1 MISNACIM
9 KPLLLFILLLSSVFF
24 TSCDEK
30 TLCIENIKPDCVCIQ
45 IYDPVCGC
53 NNKTYGNS
61 CVAECSGITQ
71 YTKGE
76 CEKKLPEDGKS

>member
-1 MISNACIM
+1 M
-9 KPLLLFILLLSSVFF
+9 KQLILSVIFLCSLALV
-24 TSCDEK
+24 SCEDK
-30 TLCIENIKPDCVCIQ
+30 SLCIERIKEDCVCIQ

-61 CVAECSGITQ
+61 CVAECASIMQ

-76 CEKKLPEDGKS
+76 CDKKLPEEKSKS

>member
-1 MISNACIM
+1 M
-9 KPLLLFILLLSSVFF
+9 KKEFYSLVVLLSFLFIA
-24 TSCDEK
+24 CDDSK
-30 TLCIENIKPDCVCIQ
+30 LCIERIKVDCVCIQ

-61 CVAECSGITQ
+61 CIAECASIMQ

-76 CEKKLPEDGKS
+76 CEKKLPEEKERT

>member
-1 MISNACIM
+1 M
-9 KPLLLFILLLSSVFF
+9 KLLIVSVLAVF
-24 TSCDEK
+24 SIALAGCEDK
-30 TLCIENIKPDCVCIQ
+30 SLCIERIKEDCVCIQ

-61 CVAECSGITQ
+61 CVAECASIMQ

-76 CEKKLPEDGKS
+76 CEKKLPEDKSKS

>member
-1 MISNACIM
+1 M
-9 KPLLLFILLLSSVFF
+9 KNLFFFFLSILTLA
-24 TSCDEK
+24 TIGCDQK
-30 TLCIENIKPDCVCIQ
+30 IPCVENIKPDCVCIQ

-61 CVAECSGITQ
+61 CEAECAGIMQ

-76 CEKKLPEDGKS
+76 CGKDVKKTKT

>member
-1 MISNACIM
+1 MKKINFLFFALIAFFFISCE
-9 KPLLLFILLLSSVFF
+9 
-24 TSCDEK
+24 EK
-30 TLCIENIKPDCVCIQ
+30 IPCIESIREDCVCIQ

-61 CVAECSGITQ
+61 CVAECSGIMQ

-76 CEKKLPEDGKS
+76 CEKKLPEDKS

>member
-1 MISNACIM
+1 M
-9 KPLLLFILLLSSVFF
+9 KRIIYPFLVLASFFFI
-24 TSCDEK
+24 SCDEK
-30 TLCIENIKPDCVCIQ
+30 PICIEKIKEDCVCIQ

-61 CVAECSGITQ
+61 CVAECASIMQ

-76 CEKKLPEDGKS
+76 CEKKLPEDKSKS

>member
-1 MISNACIM
+1 M
-9 KPLLLFILLLSSVFF
+9 KAIYFIATLWVALLF
-24 TSCDEK
+24 TACEDK
-30 TLCIENIKPDCVCIQ
+30 TLCIERIKEDCVCIQ

-61 CVAECSGITQ
+61 CVAECSGIMQ

-76 CEKKLPEDGKS
+76 CDKKLPEDQSKSKS

>member
-1 MISNACIM
+1 M
-9 KPLLLFILLLSSVFF
+9 KTGLIFSAIIVAFSILL
-24 TSCDEK
+24 TSCDNSN
-30 TLCIENIKPDCVCIQ
+30 LCVERLKEDCVCIQ

-61 CVAECSGITQ
+61 CVAECASIMQ

-76 CEKKLPEDGKS
+76 CEKKIPAQDSLKSKS

>member
-1 MISNACIM
+1 M
-9 KPLLLFILLLSSVFF
+9 KQLFVSVFVVF
-24 TSCDEK
+24 SIALTSCEDK
-30 TLCIENIKPDCVCIQ
+30 SLCIERIKEDCVCIQ

-61 CVAECSGITQ
+61 CVAECASIMQ

-76 CEKKLPEDGKS
+76 CEKKLPEDKSKS

>member
-1 MISNACIM
+1 MTM
-9 KPLLLFILLLSSVFF
+9 KKLTLVFILFSAFF
-24 TSCDEK
+24 FNGCDQKLPCVEK
-30 TLCIENIKPDCVCIQ
+30 INPDCVCIL

-61 CVAECSGITQ
+61 CQAECSGIMQ

-76 CEKKLPEDGKS
+76 CGKETKPKT